1 MHVKED
7 ANIGFVVLQPFP
19 TLLNL
24 KMLNLKDPFSL
35 TFIFE
40 CDKTIIIIHR
50 YWHENF
56 IYYIIIIV

>member
-24 KMLNLKDPFSL
+24 KMLNLKDPFTL

-40 CDKTIIIIHR
+40 CDKTILA
-50 YWHENF
+50 
-56 IYYIIIIV
+56 

>member
-24 KMLNLKDPFSL
+24 KDPFTL